1 MDITLKNV
9 PEGCEE
15 EVKRMAGVAVERFL
29 RQQMVVP
36 KEVEAQVT
44 ASIKAFKDANTETKE
59 EVVEE
64 TKEATEEIK

>member
-1 MDITLKNV
+1 MDVVIKNV

-36 KEVEAQVT
+36 REVVEQVT
-44 ASIKAFKDANTETKE
+44 ASIKAFKDANKE
-59 EVVEE
+59 EVASGLNEAVE
-64 TKEATEEIK
+64 